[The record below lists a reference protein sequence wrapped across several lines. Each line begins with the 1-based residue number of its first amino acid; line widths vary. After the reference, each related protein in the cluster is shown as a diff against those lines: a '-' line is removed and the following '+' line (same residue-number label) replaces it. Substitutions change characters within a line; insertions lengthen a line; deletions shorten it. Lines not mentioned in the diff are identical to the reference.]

1 MSSPQFEV
9 QKAGIEREA
18 NGSRTSNDLGGLQT
32 AIAKMTELLQS
43 YYGPHTGTSPAWRL
57 TSRHRAAVTGE

>member
-1 MSSPQFEV
+1 VSSPQFEV

-43 YYGPHTGTSPAWRL
+43 YYGPH
-57 TSRHRAAVTGE
+57 VEN